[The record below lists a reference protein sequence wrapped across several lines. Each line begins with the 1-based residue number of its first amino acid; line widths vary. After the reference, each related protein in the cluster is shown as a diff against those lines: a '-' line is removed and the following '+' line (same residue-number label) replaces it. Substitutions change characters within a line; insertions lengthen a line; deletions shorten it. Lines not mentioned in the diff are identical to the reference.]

1 MSTTLSEYLN
11 INQIHK
17 ITKSESSTINDRR
30 VAKDERGGEDSPP
43 ARLKQVQFAL
53 NKKLFWCYAFF
64 GAMP

>member
-30 VAKDERGGEDSPP
+30 VAKDERGGGEDSPP

-53 NKKLFWCYAFF
+53 NRKHAFF
-64 GAMP
+64 DAMP